1 MPNTTLGQV
10 FSLECNVPI
19 QFEYELTI
27 EKHHSDFKVFPMR
40 GVVPANDAVK
50 ICIEFT
56 PLSFGERPMTTTMT
70 TATPL
75 PPRTHT
81 RALSNALLPPSA
93 LQVPARW
100 NCE

>member
-56 PLSFGERPMTTTMT
+56 PLSFGERPRPVTTTVDHRDR
-70 TATPL
+70 PD
-75 PPRTHT
+75 PNT
-81 RALSNALLPPSA
+81 RG
-93 LQVPARW
+93 PADDTDFS
-100 NCE
+100 